1 MIQAEQTQYTPETSD
16 VILARKIRTSE
27 TITPESIK
35 AAFDEWDRYA
45 TRYQKLFKY
54 YIGEHPKPEDMH
66 GDPVVSN
73 ICYYIVSAIKGYM
86 IGNRPTYD
94 CAPGDTEAQ
103 EIIDLFNKQR
113 KYKTDAEIVE
123 DLSIFGDC
131 VELVYLS
138 TDSKGHTVPKS
149 AEFSP
154 ADAFVAYA
162 GDVESDSVFGAVR
175 YVEKAATPGTPDTYR
190 LYVYTREDV
199 QVWESTGKSGPWT
212 MTGAP
217 VPHGFGRVPL
227 IEYTNNKARMGD
239 FEQIIS
245 LQNAY
250 NRLLTDR
257 MEDKDAWVRSILM
270 IQGQVIGKTAD
281 EVEAS
286 VKSLNK
292 NRVLQLD
299 DDASAAYLE
308 KNMDESGAQI
318 QQDQYGSD
326 IHKLAMVPDLSD
338 EQFAGNASG
347 VAMAYKLFGTD
358 QRVAE
363 KITNIQDGFMRRCK
377 LYDFAMHNPTRN
389 PSYMPRAAIEDMK
402 ITFKL
407 NAPQDLAY
415 MSTALTTLINSGV
428 ISKAT
433 ARANLSIIA
442 DPEREKELIDAERKE
457 DAEYNRQ
464 MFEQTAPFMDSGD
477 DDSDTDSRDPDKEDA
492 ETAEDYGKDPKKDA
506 KKDKDE

>member
-1 MIQAEQTQYTPETSD
+1 MIEQTVNKPDTSD

-27 TITPESIK
+27 TVTSDSIK
-35 AAFDEWDRYA
+35 QAFDEW
-45 TRYQKLFKY
+45 TRYENRYKQLFRY
-54 YIGEHPKPEDMH
+54 YIGEHPQPSEPPE
-66 GDPVVSN
+66 GEPVVSN

-86 IGNRPTYD
+86 AGNPPTYD
-94 CAPGDTEAQ
+94 CAPGDTMAQ
-103 EIIDLFNKQR
+103 EIIDLFNRQR
-113 KYKTDAEIVE
+113 KYKTDADIIE
-123 DLSIFGDC
+123 DLSIYGAAL
-131 VELVYLS
+131 ELVYLS
-138 TDSKGHTVPKS
+138 TDSKGRAVPKS

-175 YVEKAATPGTPDTYR
+175 YIEKAPNPGTPDTYR

-199 QVWESTGKSGPWT
+199 QVWESTGKAGPWT
-212 MTGAP
+212 MTQGP

-227 IEYTNNKARMGD
+227 IEYTNNKTRMGD

-281 EVEAS
+281 EVEQGVNS
-286 VKSLNK
+286 INK

-299 DDASAAYLE
+299 EDASAAYLE
-308 KNMDESGAQI
+308 KSMDESGAQI
-318 QQDQYGSD
+318 QQDQYGAD

-358 QRVAE
+358 QRVSE
-363 KITNIQDGFMRRCK
+363 KISRIQDGFIRRCK
-377 LYDFAMHNPTRN
+377 LYDFAMHNPTRS
-389 PSYMPRAAIEDMK
+389 PEYMPLAKIEDMR

-407 NAPQDLAY
+407 NAPQDLSY
-415 MSTALTTLINSGV
+415 MATALTTLVNSGV

-457 DAEYNRQ
+457 DAEYNRRA
-464 MFEQTAPFMDSGD
+464 FED
-477 DDSDTDSRDPDKEDA
+477 DYSQASKDTDTDSRDPDEDDA